1 MVGQRTVPVTG
12 PLAADAVPSVVAS
25 AQTMTDTYRFDA
37 ELWEYPGPTAWVFLT
52 VPPGQSADIAAIPR
66 APRPGFGSIR
76 VSVTLGG
83 STWLTSIFPDS
94 KSGTFLLPVKKA
106 IRAREKVEPG
116 DVVDV
121 GLELL
126 E

>member
-1 MVGQRTVPVTG
+1 
-12 PLAADAVPSVVAS
+12 
-25 AQTMTDTYRFDA
+25 MTDSYRFDA
-37 ELWEYPGPTAWVFLT
+37 ELWEYTGQGAWVFLT
-52 VPPGQSADIAAIPR
+52 VPADLTADIAAIPR

-94 KSGTFLLPVKKA
+94 KSGTFMLPVKKA
-106 IRAREKVEPG
+106 VRAREGVEPG
-116 DVVDV
+116 DLVAVA
-121 GLELL
+121 LELL